1 MLGNTLIILSQL
13 LFSLMFIYEENILK
27 QYDVKVSNAVF
38 WEGVWGVIIG
48 GTALVVLSILK
59 TPL

>member
-1 MLGNTLIILSQL
+1 MLGNALIILSQL
-13 LFSLMFIYEENILK
+13 LFSLMFIYEESILQ

-38 WEGVWGVIIG
+38 WEGAWGVIIG
-48 GTALVVLSILK
+48 GTALVILSILK